1 MGTPMK
7 KYTAIINFKIEIE
20 AEDDAAAEYV
30 ASTALPKTY
39 YFRCDTGNGKYLR
52 GLPPVVFANEAE
64 KEGKPEGY
72 WRNR

>member
-1 MGTPMK
+1 MK

-39 YFRCDTGNGKYLR
+39 YFRCDTGNGCLLYTSPSPR
-52 GLPPVVFANEAE
+52 DQA
-64 KEGKPEGY
+64 
-72 WRNR
+72 